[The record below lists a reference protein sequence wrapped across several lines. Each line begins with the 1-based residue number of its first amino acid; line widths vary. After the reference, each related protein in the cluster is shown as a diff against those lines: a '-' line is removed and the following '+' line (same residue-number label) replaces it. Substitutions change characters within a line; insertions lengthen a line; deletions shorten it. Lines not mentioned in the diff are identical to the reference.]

1 MALLT
6 WNYGLQDI
14 TSSLKSSSLYCERIG
29 YAHCPTHLVLVVDI
43 GNQLATEA
51 VTMSPSPVLNP
62 VGDISC

>member
-1 MALLT
+1 MRT
-6 WNYGLQDI
+6 V
-14 TSSLKSSSLYCERIG
+14 
-29 YAHCPTHLVLVVDI
+29 PTHLVLVVDI